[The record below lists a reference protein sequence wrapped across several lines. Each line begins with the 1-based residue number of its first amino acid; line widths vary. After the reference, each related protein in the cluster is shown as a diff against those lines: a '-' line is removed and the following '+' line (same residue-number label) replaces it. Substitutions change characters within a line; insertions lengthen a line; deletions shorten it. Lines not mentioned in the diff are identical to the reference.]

1 MAVAEV
7 QVGVAKIYGLDGA
20 VITGIASTIETAD
33 LDFAFDTE
41 EVKGQ
46 NGEVET
52 IIASNARKVVT
63 INFTPNAATRAAAI
77 TISTTASIGAL
88 AVVELLT
95 FKVVAYNGKYNC
107 MGWTWN
113 GKRDG
118 YFVMTMKL
126 QAPTNA
132 AARAALTAGIITEP
146 DP

>member
-20 VITGIASTIETAD
+20 AITGVASTIETGD
-33 LDFAFDTE
+33 LDFAFDTDE
-41 EVKGQ
+41 IKGQ

-52 IIASNARKVVT
+52 IIASNTRKTLT
-63 INFTPNAATRAAAI
+63 INFAPSAATRALAI
-77 TISTTASIGAL
+77 TASTNASVGAL
-88 AVVELLT
+88 VLVVLSGFT
-95 FKVVAYNGKYNC
+95 VIAYNANYNC

-126 QAPTNA
+126 QQNISNAGTTSGKLQAAPIV
-132 AARAALTAGIITEP
+132 G
-146 DP
+146 